1 MSVLKVTVIDDHTL
15 FREGLQG
22 LLERHGLKVLDSVG
36 DSESGYAAVQAR
48 QPDVVLLDLRLPQTD
63 GLEILRT
70 MKADKECPPI
80 VMLTTS
86 DHEQDLVEALR
97 AGASGYLL
105 KDMEPD
111 DLVAALRAI
120 VSGETVVAPSLA
132 PALARVVQGHEP
144 APAPKDE
151 EGLFDALTPREREI
165 LILLAEGLSNRGI
178 GNSLGISEGTVKAHV
193 KAILRKLDV
202 ASRVVAAVLAVEH
215 GLAAPK
221 AIGEMQVGRDN
232 F

>member
-36 DSESGYAAVQAR
+36 DAESGYAAVRAR
-48 QPDVVLLDLRLPQTD
+48 RPDVILLDLRLPQTD

-70 MKADKECPPI
+70 LKAGKKCPPI

-86 DHEQDLVEALR
+86 DREQDLVEALR
-97 AGASGYLL
+97 TGASGYLL

-111 DLVAALRAI
+111 ALVVALRAI
-120 VSGETVVAPSLA
+120 VAGETVVAPSLA
-132 PALARVVQGHEP
+132 PALARVVQGHKP
-144 APAPKDE
+144 APAPSEE
-151 EGLFDALTPREREI
+151 EGLFDCLTPREREI

-178 GNSLGISEGTVKAHV
+178 GNNLGISEGTVKVHV

-215 GLAAPK
+215 GLATPK
-221 AIGEMQVGRDN
+221 AINEMQVGRDS

>member
-1 MSVLKVTVIDDHTL
+1 MSTLKVTVIDDHTL

-22 LLERHGLKVLDSVG
+22 LLERHGIEVLDSVG
-36 DSESGYAAVQAR
+36 DAEAGYVALQKR
-48 QPDVVLLDLRLPQTD
+48 RPDVVLLDLRMPQID
-63 GLEILRT
+63 GLQILQHL
-70 MKADKECPPI
+70 KGKKNCPPI

-111 DLVAALRAI
+111 ALVVALRSI
-120 VSGETVVAPSLA
+120 VAGETVVAPSLT

-144 APAPKDE
+144 APAKDE
-151 EGLFDALTPREREI
+151 EAGLFDSLTPREREI

-178 GNSLGISEGTVKAHV
+178 GNSLGISEGTVKVHV

-202 ASRVVAAVLAVEH
+202 PSRVVAAVLAVEH
-215 GLAAPK
+215 GLAASKP
-221 AIGEMQVGRDN
+221 AEDLQTRDE
-232 F
+232 